1 MCDEL
6 PDDETRSQDQQIHG
20 SAPADGPPLVAS
32 EDKFAS
38 SGPPSGS
45 EQVCFENVSLFEV
58 MLRLLRKPRQTFRE
72 LNRIFSATEPI
83 RQASVEHAA
92 PSVGEQSRSGAGFA
106 ATVGRRDSL
115 RSVFTANRLQ
125 LLVYAVAVICALIGT
140 NAMLGAEGVRRIPAN
155 TLDVG
160 TPFLLAAFFIWLI
173 AELIGHHVELWAW
186 WMGSDTLTRMRW
198 IARIIPLAIWLLSL
212 QAIYESMSAET
223 ELSLSLLLFGLARF
237 VGGVISWFLIDF
249 IAWRIRARRSNTD
262 EAEQISSDAKRL
274 IAESQLP
281 VVNPESWRGFTRRRL
296 ALVLLLLLTSLL
308 LWQNTSG
315 NRIAP
320 PYIVLWI
327 ANSFGW
333 AFVFSPYTWNLL
345 DWISDRIDVWRRIKW
360 GEYRWVLSIFALI
373 MIFGISFRLSNLDT
387 VPREMTSDHVEKIQ
401 DGYRVFTGEYKI
413 FFPNNGGR
421 EPLQMY
427 LLSMLA
433 SLPGLGF
440 NFYTLK
446 LLAVLESIATLP
458 LLLWMGIEL
467 IGEKRDKYH
476 VVVALLLSALVA
488 VSYWHV
494 IISRQGLRIPWTPI
508 VTALLLI
515 YLARA
520 MRHNRRIDF
529 VKAGLVLG
537 FGLYMYQAVR
547 ILPVLIVAGVAVA
560 IVVRKI
566 SWRER
571 LRYLIHLGI
580 LVFVSLM
587 VFLPL
592 LHYSLENP
600 NHFWMRTTT
609 RILGDNLAFASPEES
624 EDALSANFSVL
635 MSNVRNALLMFNWK
649 GDMGWFNGAP
659 QYPVMDVY
667 TGAFLVLGAA
677 AWLVRMI
684 KSRDPVIWFMPLLIL
699 IMLLPT
705 TLSLAHPE
713 ANPSNSRA
721 LGAVPAVYLVAA
733 VAIATLAFQIMRC
746 FSRRKAM
753 LLALVFCFAIVLLA
767 HQRNTATY
775 FQRYA
780 DAYAGPSFPHS
791 EAGRIVRGFAESDGA
806 IGNVFSIGFA
816 FWWDYRALG
825 IEAGFPLWPNDGWPM
840 EQLPLKLKNAVHRR
854 DEFRLVPDKDLLFL
868 LNIQDAQAREQLRD
882 WFPDGRELLVQ
893 SYHPEDRFLLYR
905 VPSLGE
911 SRWDE
916 FFAQDHRA
924 SG

>member
-6 PDDETRSQDQQIHG
+6 PDDETRSQDQQILC
-20 SAPADGPPLVAS
+20 SAPADGPAVIAS

-38 SGPPSGS
+38 SDPPPGS
-45 EQVCFENVSLFEV
+45 EQVCFEYVSLFEV
-58 MLRLLRKPRQTFRE
+58 MLRLLRKPRQTLRD
-72 LNRIFSATEPI
+72 LNRIFSAIEPI
-83 RQASVEHAA
+83 RHASVERAA
-92 PSVGEQSRSGAGFA
+92 PSVSEKSRSGAGFA
-106 ATVGRRDSL
+106 ATVGRRDSV
-115 RSVFTANRLQ
+115 RFVFTTNRLQ
-125 LLVYAVAVICALIGT
+125 LLVYTVAVICALIGT
-140 NAMLGAEGVRRIPAN
+140 SAMLGAEGVSRIPEN

-160 TPFLLAAFFIWLI
+160 APFLLVAFFIWLI
-173 AELIGHHVELWAW
+173 AELIGHHIELWTW
-186 WMGSDTLTRMRW
+186 WMGCDTLTRMRW
-198 IARIIPLAIWLLSL
+198 VARIIPLTIWLLSL
-212 QAIYESMSAET
+212 QATTESMSSEA
-223 ELSLSLLLFGLARF
+223 ELSPSLLLFGLGRF

-274 IAESQLP
+274 IADSQLP
-281 VVNPESWRGFTRRRL
+281 LVHSESWRGITRRRL
-296 ALVLLLLLTSLL
+296 ALVVLLLLTSMV

-320 PYIVLWI
+320 PYILLWI
-327 ANSFGW
+327 VNSFLW
-333 AFVFSPYTWNLL
+333 ALVFSPYQWNLL
-345 DWISDRIDVWRRIKW
+345 DWMSNRIDAWRRIKW
-360 GEYRWVLSIFALI
+360 GEYRWALSIFALI
-373 MIFGISFRLSNLDT
+373 MILGISFRRSNLDT
-387 VPREMTSDHVEKIQ
+387 LPREMTSDHVEKIQ

-440 NFYTLK
+440 NFFTLK

-467 IGEKRDKYH
+467 IGEKREKYH
-476 VVVALLLSALVA
+476 VVVALVLSALVA

-547 ILPVLIVAGVAVA
+547 ILPVVIVAGVAVA

-571 LRYLIHLGI
+571 LRYLVHLGV
-580 LVFVSLM
+580 LVFVTLM

-592 LHYSLENP
+592 LHYSLESP

-609 RILGDNLAFASPEES
+609 RILGDDLAFATPEQA
-624 EDALSANFSVL
+624 EDALNANVSVF

-684 KSRDPVIWFMPLLIL
+684 KSRDPVIWFMPILVL

-733 VAIATLAFQIMRC
+733 VAIATLAFQVMRC
-746 FSRRKAM
+746 LSRRKAKM
-753 LLALVFCFAIVLLA
+753 LALVFCFAVVLLA
-767 HQRNTATY
+767 NQRNTATY

-780 DAYAGPSFPHS
+780 AAYAGPSFPHS

-825 IEAGFPLWPNDGWPM
+825 IEAGFPLWPNDGWPV
-840 EQLPLKLKNAVHRR
+840 EHLPMKLKDALQRT
-854 DEFRLVPDKDLLFL
+854 DEIRLIPDRDLLFL
-868 LNIQDAQAREQLRD
+868 LNTQDAQARHWLNA
-882 WFPDGRELLVQ
+882 WFPEGRELTIQ
-893 SYHPEDRFLLYR
+893 SYHPEDKFLLYR
-905 VPSLGE
+905 VPALGE
-911 SRWDE
+911 ADLTDFLTNNS
-916 FFAQDHRA
+916 
-924 SG
+924 